1 MTDPLPIAL
10 TRAQFA
16 MLETL
21 AQLPN
26 HWWSTDD
33 KSEIKAFD
41 DLVTLRLARCKGN
54 MYIIS
59 QYGIAELAAI
69 RGE

>member
-10 TRAQFA
+10 THAQRN

-26 HWWSTDD
+26 HWHAVTAKEDV
-33 KSEIKAFD
+33 KACD
-41 DLVTLRLARCKGN
+41 DLVTLRLIRNDGKL
-54 MYIIS
+54 YRVTV
-59 QYGIAELAAI
+59 YGLSELEVL